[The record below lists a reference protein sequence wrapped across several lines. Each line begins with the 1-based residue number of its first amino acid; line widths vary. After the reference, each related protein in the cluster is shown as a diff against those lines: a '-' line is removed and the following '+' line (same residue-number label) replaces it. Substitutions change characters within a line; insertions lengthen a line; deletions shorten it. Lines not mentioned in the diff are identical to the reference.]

1 MFTAGINP
9 ACDVRWTCWQK
20 PSQSMCPSS
29 EKGSKMAEMP
39 VIVRRGLSIAHGLTT
54 DSGSNIDILGIR
66 HEFSLGAEVGNITGE
81 GILVVLA
88 DEGFNPVRVSG
99 LQCFRNFF
107 LFFLTV
113 FDSQLKHPF

>member
-29 EKGSKMAEMP
+29 EKGSKMADMP
-39 VIVRRGLSIAHGLTT
+39 VIVRRGLSIANGLTT

-66 HEFSLGAEVGNITGE
+66 GKFSLGAEVGDITGE

-88 DEGFNPVRVSG
+88 DKRFNPVRVAG
-99 LQCFRNFF
+99 PYC
-107 LFFLTV
+107 
-113 FDSQLKHPF
+113 